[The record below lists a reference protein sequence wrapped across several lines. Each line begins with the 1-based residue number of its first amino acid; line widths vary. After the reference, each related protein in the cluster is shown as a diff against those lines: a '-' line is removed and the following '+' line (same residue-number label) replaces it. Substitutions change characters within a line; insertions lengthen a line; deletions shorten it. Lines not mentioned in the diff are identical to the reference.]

1 MQPSLSVGMVTPR
14 YAPAIGGVER
24 HVEAIAR
31 SFAAM
36 GVSVEVI
43 TTDPTGHLPAEE
55 IRDGVLVRRFR
66 TFANDS
72 VYFVSPPLARWL
84 LANSR
89 RYAVL
94 HAHSYHTPLAFQAAL
109 AGKRSGV
116 PLVVTPHYH
125 GGGHTWIRQML
136 HGPYRPIG
144 GWMLHEASRIICV
157 TEAERKLLEADFGAL
172 PIVVIPNAIDVTALT
187 SATPNPVPEG
197 RVTVLAVG
205 RMEAYKQMDRL
216 VEAIPSL
223 PPEYHV
229 VLIGAGQEYDSLRSR
244 VEALGVRERVQMPG
258 HVTQEELLAWYRT
271 ADVFVS
277 MSQHEAFGLTVLE
290 AATAGAAVVASDIPA
305 HREIAQFVAPDR
317 IRYLPIASDP
327 WTVAEAIKAAASSG
341 RSQNVDEWSL
351 PTWRSVSEAI
361 LDCYLSVIDA
371 RSTTASYAHS

>member
-1 MQPSLSVGMVTPR
+1 MDTSLSVGIVTPR

-36 GVSVEVI
+36 GISVEVI

-72 VYFVSPPLARWL
+72 VYFVSPALARWL
-84 LANSR
+84 LANSQ
-89 RYAVL
+89 RYDVL

-109 AGKRSGV
+109 AGRRFGL

-157 TEAERKLLEADFGAL
+157 TEAEQTLLEADFGTL
-172 PIVVIPNAIDVTALT
+172 PTVVIPNAIDVTALT
-187 SATPNPVPEG
+187 SAKPHPVPETQ
-197 RVTVLAVG
+197 VTILAVG

-216 VEAIPSL
+216 IEAMPDL
-223 PPEYHV
+223 PAEYRAI
-229 VLIGAGQEYDSLRSR
+229 LIGAGQEYDSLCSR
-244 VEALGVRERVQMPG
+244 VEALGLRERVHMPG
-258 HVTQEELLAWYRT
+258 HVAQEELLAWYRT

-290 AATAGAAVVASDIPA
+290 AAAAGAAVVASDIPA
-305 HREIAQFVAPDR
+305 YREIARYVAPGR
-317 IRYLPIASDP
+317 IHYLPTESNHQSLAD
-327 WTVAEAIKAAASSG
+327 AIKTAAALG
-341 RSQNVDEWSL
+341 RAQHVDKWPL
-351 PTWRSVSEAI
+351 PTWRSVSETI
-361 LDCYLSVIDA
+361 LDCYQSVIGE
-371 RSTTASYAHS
+371 RSVTAHYSPI